1 MIERGRFGRGEL
13 RRGEL
18 RTRLHRVANCNSS
31 KRASVASGVSV
42 ASIRKIEPDESTPV
56 PLTAPALPE
65 ALGKPAGRTI
75 GDIPERERTLHAG
88 ASVRQADGARP
99 AARRGTFQA

>member
-13 RRGEL
+13 RRGGL
-18 RTRLHRVANCNSS
+18 RPRLHRVANYKSS
-31 KRASVASGVSV
+31 NRASVASGVSV
-42 ASIRKIEPDESTPV
+42 ASIRKAEPDESTPV

-75 GDIPERERTLHAG
+75 GDIPERERKLHAG
-88 ASVRQADGARP
+88 TSVRQADGARP
-99 AARRGTFQA
+99 AAPRGTFQA

>member
-18 RTRLHRVANCNSS
+18 RPRLHRVANCNSS

-65 ALGKPAGRTI
+65 AFGKPAGRTI

-99 AARRGTFQA
+99 AALRGTFQA

>member
-13 RRGEL
+13 RRGGL
-18 RTRLHRVANCNSS
+18 HPRLHRVANYKSS
-31 KRASVASGVSV
+31 NRASVASGVSV
-42 ASIRKIEPDESTPV
+42 ASIRSSRTNRPV

-75 GDIPERERTLHAG
+75 GDIPERERKLHAG
-88 ASVRQADGARP
+88 TSVRQADGARP
-99 AARRGTFQA
+99 AAPRGTFQA

>member
-13 RRGEL
+13 RRGGL
-18 RTRLHRVANCNSS
+18 HPRLHRGANYKSS
-31 KRASVASGVSV
+31 NRASVASGVGV
-42 ASIRKIEPDESTPV
+42 ASIRKAEPDESTSV

-75 GDIPERERTLHAG
+75 DDIPELERKLHAG
-88 ASVRQADGARP
+88 TSVRQADGARP
-99 AARRGTFQA
+99 AAPRGTFQA